1 MGKIHLYEAYHMMFL
16 NIPLTRLDKQILF
29 NILCSKIKNT
39 SDLLTKWKTDG
50 RKKILWVLPLVS
62 NKIKI
67 QLLESKFHNWN
78 IHMFLIAFNSRTNK
92 YDPHTTQNPPRLF

>member
-1 MGKIHLYEAYHMMFL
+1 MGKIHLYEAYHMMF

-29 NILCSKIKNT
+29 NILCSNIKNT

-78 IHMFLIAFNSRTNK
+78 IHMFLIAFNSRTDK